1 MIKLTSL
8 INESKILVPRRSGE
22 EREKRWIQEIY
33 RKIQDY
39 IKDGCRGDLDLQKT
53 PIKILPDNLKIVG
66 GNLKLSQSKIED
78 LNNLEYVAGRID
90 LRYTPIKKLPDNLKK
105 VVGDLWLG
113 GSKIEDLNNLEEVD
127 GFLDLCNTP
136 IKKLPDRLKKIC
148 GSLNLLRSKIED
160 LNNLK
165 YVGIYLDLQDT
176 PLSKNTTR
184 EEIWS
189 KVNVKEGIYL

>member
-1 MIKLTSL
+1 MIKLKPL
-8 INESKILVPRRSGE
+8 LFESKILVPRRSVE
-22 EREKRWIQEIY
+22 EREKRWTQEIY

-39 IKDGCRGDLDLQKT
+39 IKDGSRGDLNLNDT
-53 PIKILPDNLKIVG
+53 PIKILPDNLKKVG
-66 GNLKLSQSKIED
+66 
-78 LNNLEYVAGRID
+78 
-90 LRYTPIKKLPDNLKK
+90 
-105 VVGDLWLG
+105 GDLWLG